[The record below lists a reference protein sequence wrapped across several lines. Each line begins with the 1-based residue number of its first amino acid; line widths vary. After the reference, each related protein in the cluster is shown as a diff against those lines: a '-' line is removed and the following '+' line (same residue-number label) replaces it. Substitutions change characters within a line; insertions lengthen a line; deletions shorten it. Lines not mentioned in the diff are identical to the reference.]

1 MVGFKAEFGRLCE
14 SKAGRDKGRSFI
26 ILKELDEQY
35 VWIADGK
42 LRTLERPK
50 KKKRMH
56 LRLRPVVFTELQE
69 LQCSSQ
75 LKNSDIRK
83 SLAQI
88 NVAIKEETACL
99 NKTLS
104 K

>member
-1 MVGFKAEFGRLCE
+1 MVGFTAEFGRLCE

-26 ILKELDEQY
+26 ILQELDDQY

-69 LQCSSQ
+69 LRNSSQ
-75 LKNSDIRK
+75 LKNSDVR
-83 SLAQI
+83 SALAQI